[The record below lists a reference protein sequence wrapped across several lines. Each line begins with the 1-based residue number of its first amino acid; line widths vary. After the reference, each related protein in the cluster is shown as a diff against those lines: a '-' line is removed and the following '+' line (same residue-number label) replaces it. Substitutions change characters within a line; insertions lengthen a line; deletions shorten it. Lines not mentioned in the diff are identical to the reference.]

1 MIGRAGGFVA
11 KYMGDG
17 SRESI
22 MRQAANLRD
31 LELAL
36 LLPGIRIR
44 LCQSGASIS
53 LAGLWRG

>member
-1 MIGRAGGFVA
+1 
-11 KYMGDG
+11 MGDG